1 MSEQIKTEKVKNLQ
15 VGANIW
21 AGLDTFLSGSLH
33 FSDYP
38 MNPEQ
43 LALNMIEGK
52 VERKLKRSF
61 DVIFPSIVQ
70 NPNTFVDKD
79 DLPEKSVIVRKE
91 HDIDPLVTLAPK
103 ILSSEPKPL
112 CS

>member
-1 MSEQIKTEKVKNLQ
+1 MHSPCGSAYTYVGILPGKINSLVAISKQMSEQIKTEKVKNLQ

-52 VERKLKRSF
+52 VEKKLK
-61 DVIFPSIVQ
+61 
-70 NPNTFVDKD
+70 
-79 DLPEKSVIVRKE
+79 
-91 HDIDPLVTLAPK
+91 
-103 ILSSEPKPL
+103 
-112 CS
+112 

>member
-1 MSEQIKTEKVKNLQ
+1 MARALTCICGSAYTYVGILPGKINSLVAISKQMSEQIKTEKVKNLQ

-38 MNPEQ
+38 MNSNREQ

-52 VERKLKRSF
+52 LKRS
-61 DVIFPSIVQ
+61 
-70 NPNTFVDKD
+70 
-79 DLPEKSVIVRKE
+79 
-91 HDIDPLVTLAPK
+91 
-103 ILSSEPKPL
+103 
-112 CS
+112 